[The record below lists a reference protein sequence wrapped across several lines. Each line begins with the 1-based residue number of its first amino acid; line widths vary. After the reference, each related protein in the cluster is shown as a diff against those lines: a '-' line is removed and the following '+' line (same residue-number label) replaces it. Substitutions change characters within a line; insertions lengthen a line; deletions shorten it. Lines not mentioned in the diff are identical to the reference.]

1 MATRWIQTRD
11 SRDDLWDAFQQ
22 GITRGL
28 ENSSLMSC
36 SRWAEHR
43 RVMGAPFPGPYS
55 FMHHPWCRE
64 IHNSKAAFTVAMKA
78 AQLGIT
84 EAGINRAFFTLDQLK
99 RDVLYVLPTTLNAS
113 DFSKARF
120 ATALKLSPY
129 LKSLFVDTNTVGL
142 KSTGTNV
149 LYIRGSRGDS
159 NLKSIPVSELVLDEL
174 DEMDTKAIWLA
185 LERLSGQIEK
195 HVVAI
200 STPTVP
206 KYGIHKLYLTSTQ
219 EHFTSSARVAAG
231 GRSWSGRIASRSSAR
246 RSAIR
251 AATNPSSSA
260 RSASTSWTTRPSRS
274 SWPAACGS
282 RRICK
287 SNPQES
293 RGFYANQ
300 LYSSTVSPGEIGH
313 CPLPRPRATKRRT
326 RSSTTR
332 SWACRSSAR
341 TPRSRT
347 TMLDAAVRKHT
358 INDLRPVVGGRRC
371 ITMGVDQGKTGY
383 ISVVE
388 WTFDGDRRVDINLA
402 ALGKLLW
409 YGKFRE
415 DDWTYLGQL
424 MREWQVLACVVD
436 ADPNINDAR
445 RFARKFYGYVHL
457 CRYRRGITAKEIAV
471 TEEDTGAPMA
481 TVDRTNWL
489 SCTLGRFKTNPSR
502 LLLPADI
509 SLEYREHL
517 KNLVRTYEKD
527 DHGNPE
533 ATYVNT
539 GPDHYAHSLVYADI
553 ALTFAATI
561 GGGTNIG
568 KVL

>member
-1 MATRWIQTRD
+1 MVQTRD

-22 GITRGL
+22 GLTGGL
-28 ENSSLMSC
+28 LNQSLKSC

-43 RVMGAPFPGPYS
+43 RVMGAPFPGPYG
-55 FMHHPWCRE
+55 FKHHPWCRE

-174 DEMDTKAIWLA
+174 DEMDTHAIWLA

-195 HVVAI
+195 HVLAI

-219 EHFTSSARVAAG
+219 EHFTFKCPHCGRWTELVWPDCVEIIGETVSDPRCNESFIKCKDCGHELEHKAKPEFLAG
-231 GRSWSGRIASRSSAR
+231 GIWQP
-246 RSAIR
+246 
-251 AATNPSSSA
+251 TNLQV
-260 RSASTSWTTRPSRS
+260 
-274 SWPAACGS
+274 
-282 RRICK
+282 
-287 SNPQES
+287 NPEES
-293 RGFYANQ
+293 RGFYCNQ
-300 LYSSTVSPGEIGH
+300 LYSSTISPSELVIAHFRGLGDEAANTEFHNSKLGLPFIGEGAQVSDE
-313 CPLPRPRATKRRT
+313 
-326 RSSTTR
+326 
-332 SWACRSSAR
+332 
-341 TPRSRT
+341 
-347 TMLDAAVRKHT
+347 MLDAAVRKHT
-358 INDLRPVVGGRRC
+358 INDRRPEVGGMRC

-388 WTFDGDRRVDINLA
+388 WSFDGDRRIDINLA
-402 ALGKLLW
+402 AVGRLLW

-415 DDWTYLGQL
+415 EDLELPRPIDAGMASPGLRGGRRSQHQ
-424 MREWQVLACVVD
+424 RRAAVCPQVSWLRSPVPVSEGHHSKGNSD
-436 ADPNINDAR
+436 YGR
-445 RFARKFYGYVHL
+445 RH
-457 CRYRRGITAKEIAV
+457 RRGDGDGGSHKLAGLYPRPVQDESSSHSCCRRTSRWSSAN
-471 TEEDTGAPMA
+471 TSRTLCGP
-481 TVDRTNWL
+481 TRRTN
-489 SCTLGRFKTNPSR
+489 TAIPR
-502 LLLPADI
+502 LP
-509 SLEYREHL
+509 
-517 KNLVRTYEKD
+517 T
-527 DHGNPE
+527 
-533 ATYVNT
+533 
-539 GPDHYAHSLVYADI
+539 
-553 ALTFAATI
+553 
-561 GGGTNIG
+561 
-568 KVL
+568 

>member
-1 MATRWIQTRD
+1 MIQRRD

-28 ENSSLMSC
+28 ENSSLKSC

-55 FMHHPWCRE
+55 FLHHPWCRE

-206 KYGIHKLYLTSTQ
+206 KYGIHKLFLTSTQ
-219 EHFTSSARVAAG
+219 EHFYFKCPHCSRWTEFVWPDCVEIVGETVSDPRCVESFIKCKECKHKLDHTAKTEFLAG
-231 GRSWSGRIASRSSAR
+231 GLWQP
-246 RSAIR
+246 
-251 AATNPSSSA
+251 TNPQA
-260 RSASTSWTTRPSRS
+260 D
-274 SWPAACGS
+274 
-282 RRICK
+282 
-287 SNPQES
+287 PQES

-300 LYSSTVSPGEIGH
+300 LYSSTVTPGEMVIAYFRGQGDEVANKEFHNSKLGLPFIGEN
-313 CPLPRPRATKRRT
+313 AQVTD
-326 RSSTTR
+326 
-332 SWACRSSAR
+332 A
-341 TPRSRT
+341 
-347 TMLDAAVRKHT
+347 MLDAPCGSTRST
-358 INDLRPVVGGRRC
+358 TCGRRSAAGAASRWAWTRARPATSPSSSGYSTATAAWTSTWRRSASC
-371 ITMGVDQGKTGY
+371 FGTASSGKRT
-383 ISVVE
+383 
-388 WTFDGDRRVDINLA
+388 WN
-402 ALGKLLW
+402 
-409 YGKFRE
+409 
-415 DDWTYLGQL
+415 YLGQL

-445 RFARKFYGYVHL
+445 RFARKFYGYVWL
-457 CRYRRGITAKEIAV
+457 CRYRRGQHSEGNRDHRGGHRCA
-471 TEEDTGAPMA
+471 DG
-481 TVDRTNWL
+481 DRGSHEL
-489 SCTLGRFKTNPSR
+489 AGCTLGRFKTNPSR

-509 SLEYREHL
+509 SLEYREHF

-533 ATYVNT
+533 AVYVDDRSR
-539 GPDHYAHSLVYADI
+539 PLRP
-553 ALTFAATI
+553 FARATP
-561 GGGTNIG
+561 TSR
-568 KVL
+568 

>member
-1 MATRWIQTRD
+1 MVQQRVGRN
-11 SRDDLWDAFQQ
+11 DLWDAFEQ
-22 GITRGL
+22 GLTRGL
-28 ENSSLMSC
+28 ENSSLLSC

-43 RVMGAPFPGPYS
+43 RVMGAPFPGAYS
-55 FMHHPWCRE
+55 FVHHPWCRE

-84 EAGINRAFFTLDQLK
+84 EVGINRAFFTLDQLK
-99 RDVLYVLPTTLNAS
+99 RDVLYVLPTTLNAG

-120 ATALKLSPY
+120 ATAVKLSPY
-129 LKSLFVDTNTVGL
+129 LKSLFIDTNTVGL

-174 DEMDTKAIWLA
+174 DVMDTKAIWLA
-185 LERLSGQIEK
+185 LERLSGQVEK
-195 HVVAI
+195 HVLAI

-206 KYGIHKLYLTSTQ
+206 KWGIHSLFLTSTQ
-219 EHFTSSARVAAG
+219 EHYYFQCPHCTK
-231 GRSWSGRIASRSSAR
+231 
-246 RSAIR
+246 
-251 AATNPSSSA
+251 
-260 RSASTSWTTRPSRS
+260 WTEFV
-274 SWPAACGS
+274 WPDCVEIVGETVSDPRTAESFLKCKECKQRLEQEAKTDFLACGLWQPTNHDVDP
-282 RRICK
+282 R
-287 SNPQES
+287 ES
-293 RGFYANQ
+293 RGFYTNQ
-300 LYSSTVSPGEIGH
+300 LYSSTVSPGELVIAYFRGLGDEVANKEFHNSKLGMPFIGEN
-313 CPLPRPRATKRRT
+313 AQVTD
-326 RSSTTR
+326 
-332 SWACRSSAR
+332 A
-341 TPRSRT
+341 
-347 TMLDAAVRKHT
+347 MLDNAVRKHS
-358 INDLRPVVGGRRC
+358 INDLRPEVGKRCC

-388 WTFDGDRRVDINLA
+388 WFLDGNPRIDINLA
-402 ALGKLLW
+402 MVGKLRW
-409 YGKFRE
+409 FGKFRE
-415 DDWTYLGQL
+415 EDWTYLGQL

-445 RFARKFYGYVHL
+445 RFARKFHGYVWL
-457 CRYRRGITAKEIAV
+457 TRYRRGQQAKEIAI

-489 SCTLGRFKTNPSR
+489 SCSLGRFKTNPSR

-527 DHGNPE
+527 EHGNSDAVYKE
-533 ATYVNT
+533 L

-553 ALTFAATI
+553 ALTFAASMS
-561 GGGTNIG
+561 GGGNIG

>member
-1 MATRWIQTRD
+1 MIPKRD
-11 SRDDLWDAFQQ
+11 CRADLWDAFEQ

-28 ENSSLMSC
+28 ENSSLLSC

-43 RVMGAPFPGPYS
+43 RVMGAPFPGKYS
-55 FMHHPWCRE
+55 FLHHPWCRE
-64 IHNSKAAFTVAMKA
+64 IHNSKASFTVAMKA

-84 EAGINRAFFTLDQLK
+84 EVGINRAFYTLDQLK
-99 RDVLYVLPTTLNAS
+99 RDVLYVLPTTLNAG

-120 ATALKLSPY
+120 ATALKLSDY
-129 LKSLFVDTNTVGL
+129 LKMLFVDTNTVGL

-206 KYGIHKLYLTSTQ
+206 KYGIHKLFLTSTQ
-219 EHFTSSARVAAG
+219 EHFFFKCPCCSRWTEFTWPDCIEIIGESVSDPRTSESFLKCKECKHRLEHAAKPEFLSG
-231 GRSWSGRIASRSSAR
+231 GLWKP
-246 RSAIR
+246 
-251 AATNPSSSA
+251 TNHQVDA
-260 RSASTSWTTRPSRS
+260 
-274 SWPAACGS
+274 
-282 RRICK
+282 K
-287 SNPQES
+287 ES

-300 LYSSTVSPGEIGH
+300 LYSSTVSPGELVIAYFRGQGDEVANKEFNNSKLGVPFIGEN
-313 CPLPRPRATKRRT
+313 AQVTD
-326 RSSTTR
+326 
-332 SWACRSSAR
+332 A
-341 TPRSRT
+341 
-347 TMLDAAVRKHT
+347 MLDNAVRPYSIT
-358 INDLRPVVGGRRC
+358 DLRPAVGGRRC
-371 ITMGVDQGKTGY
+371 ITMGIDQGKTGY
-383 ISVVE
+383 ISVVD
-388 WTFDGDRRVDINLA
+388 WTFDGNKRQDINLA

-409 YGKFRE
+409 FGKFRE
-415 DDWTYLGQL
+415 DDFTYLGQL
-424 MREWQVLACVVD
+424 MREWQVLACVID

-445 RFARKFYGYVHL
+445 RFARKYHGFVWL
-457 CRYRRGITAKEIAV
+457 TRYRRGQTAKEISV
-471 TEEDTGAPMA
+471 TEEDSGAPMA

-489 SCTLGRFKTNPSR
+489 GCTLSRFKTNPTR
-502 LLLPADI
+502 ILLPADI

-517 KNLVRTYEKD
+517 KNLVRTYERD

-533 ATYVNT
+533 AVYVET

-553 ALTFAATI
+553 GLTFAASI
-561 GGGTNIG
+561 GSGGNIS
-568 KVL
+568 KAP

>member
-1 MATRWIQTRD
+1 MTIQTRD
-11 SRDDLWDAFQQ
+11 SHADLWDAFEQ

-28 ENSSLMSC
+28 ENSSLLSC

-55 FMHHPWCRE
+55 FLHHPWCRE

-84 EAGINRAFFTLDQLK
+84 EAGINRAFFTLDQAK

-120 ATALKLSPY
+120 TTALKLSPY

-206 KYGIHKLYLTSTQ
+206 KYGIHRLYLTSTQ
-219 EHFTSSARVAAG
+219 EHFFFKCPCC
-231 GRSWSGRIASRSSAR
+231 SRSTELVWPDCFEIVGETVSDPRTAE
-246 RSAIR
+246 SFLKCKECKHKLDH
-251 AATNPSSSA
+251 AAKPVFLANGLWQPTNP
-260 RSASTSWTTRPSRS
+260 
-274 SWPAACGS
+274 
-282 RRICK
+282 
-287 SNPQES
+287 NVDPQES

-300 LYSSTVSPGEIGH
+300 LYSSTVSPGEIAIAYFRGQGDEVANKEFH
-313 CPLPRPRATKRRT
+313 NSKLGLPFIGENAQVTD
-326 RSSTTR
+326 
-332 SWACRSSAR
+332 
-341 TPRSRT
+341 
-347 TMLDAAVRKHT
+347 TMLDNAVRKYSIT
-358 INDLRPVVGGRRC
+358 DLRPVVGGRRC

-383 ISVVE
+383 ISVVD
-388 WTFDGDRRVDINLA
+388 WTVDGDRRVDINLA

-415 DDWTYLGQL
+415 DDFAYLGQL
-424 MREWQVLACVVD
+424 MREWQVLACVID

-445 RFARKFYGYVHL
+445 RFARKFHGYVWL
-457 CRYRRGITAKEIAV
+457 TRYRRGQTAKEIALS
-471 TEEDTGAPMA
+471 EEDTGAPMA

-489 SCTLGRFKTNPSR
+489 GCTLGRFKTNPTR
-502 LLLPADI
+502 MLLPADI
-509 SLEYREHL
+509 SVEYREHL

-533 ATYVNT
+533 AVYVET

-553 ALTFAATI
+553 GLTFAAGI

>member
-1 MATRWIQTRD
+1 MVQERA
-11 SRDDLWDAFQQ
+11 SRGELWDALQE
-22 GITRGL
+22 GLTRSL
-28 ENSSLMSC
+28 ENSSLQSC

-43 RVMGAPFPGPYS
+43 RVMGAPFPGPYT
-55 FMHHPWCRE
+55 FKYHPWCRE
-64 IHNSKAAFTVAMKA
+64 IHNSKSAFTVAMKA

-129 LKSLFVDTNTVGL
+129 LKQLFVDTNTVGL
-142 KSTGTNV
+142 KSTGSNV

-159 NLKSIPVSELVLDEL
+159 NLKSIPVSELVLDEM

-185 LERLSGQIEK
+185 LERLSGQVEK

-206 KYGIHKLYLTSTQ
+206 KYGVHKLFLTSTQ
-219 EHFTSSARVAAG
+219 EHFQFKCPCC
-231 GRSWSGRIASRSSAR
+231 SRWTEFIWPDCIEIIGETVSDPRCTQSF
-246 RSAIR
+246 IKCKECKHKLDHR
-251 AATNPSSSA
+251 AKPEFLADGLWQPTNPQA
-260 RSASTSWTTRPSRS
+260 D
-274 SWPAACGS
+274 
-282 RRICK
+282 
-287 SNPQES
+287 PQES

-300 LYSSTVSPGEIGH
+300 LYSSTVSPGEIVIAHFRGLGDEAANKEFH
-313 CPLPRPRATKRRT
+313 NSKLGLPFLGEGAQV
-326 RSSTTR
+326 SD
-332 SWACRSSAR
+332 A
-341 TPRSRT
+341 
-347 TMLDAAVRKHT
+347 MLDAAVRKHT
-358 INDLRPVVGGRRC
+358 TTEVRPATGGRRC

-383 ISVVE
+383 VTVVE
-388 WTFDGDRRVDINLA
+388 WSFDGDRRIDINLVA
-402 ALGKLLW
+402 IGKLLW
-409 YGKFRE
+409 FGKFRE
-415 DDWTYLGQL
+415 EDWNYVGQL
-424 MREWQVLACVVD
+424 MREWQVLSCVVD

-445 RFARKFYGYVHL
+445 RFARKFYGFVHL
-457 CRYRRGITAKEIAV
+457 CRYRRGMAAKEIAV

-502 LLLPADI
+502 ILLPADI
-509 SLEYREHL
+509 SLEFREHV

-527 DHGNPE
+527 EHGNPE

-539 GPDHYAHSLVYADI
+539 GPDHYAHALTYADI
-553 ALTFAATI
+553 ALTFVPSA
-561 GGGTNIG
+561 GGSNIG